1 MKERIVIVFIA
12 VALGLFVTTV
22 GYLLYQQT
30 KVIPKNLTGAT
41 TQIIATPTPADKYF
55 LSVEEP
61 TNESISSK
69 RTVVVKGKTDP
80 ENTLV
85 VSTNQEDQVAT
96 PTRDGSFSITTAI
109 DTGVNKIVTRS
120 IAPDG
125 EEKIDTRILTF
136 SQEDF

>member
-69 RTVVVKGKTDP
+69 RTVVVKGKTNP

>member
-30 KVIPKNLTGAT
+30 KVIPKNLAGTT
-41 TQIIATPTPADKYF
+41 TQIIVTPTLADKYF

-69 RTVVVKGKTDP
+69 RTVVVKGKTNP

>member
-69 RTVVVKGKTDP
+69 RTVVVKGKTNP

-125 EEKIDTRILTF
+125 EEKIDTRIFTF